1 MRKEAPPA
9 LLAELLKRKAYAG
22 DILWEVR
29 HISHETLNAR
39 HIRQMAWAR
48 EYDESY
54 HPPPMNMKF
63 SFLSRFFSIR
73 PSVVCQWIADL
84 RDSHRITKHHYP
96 PLIGQKLS
104 TQSSDWLMLL
114 SYGEG
119 VATVHKKLSGDQYCR
134 HHSWSSGPWLLIM
147 SASQNAKYPGCPVY
161 TTPVSIHCGQ
171 LRNIRLVPRAQRV
184 SIFIFTHPECW
195 ESVISDVSKSV
206 SRERRNSLS
215 FSSWRGAVNL
225 LTRITHSS

>member
-1 MRKEAPPA
+1 M
-9 LLAELLKRKAYAG
+9 
-22 DILWEVR
+22 
-29 HISHETLNAR
+29 N
-39 HIRQMAWAR
+39 IR
-48 EYDESY
+48 
-54 HPPPMNMKF
+54 F

-96 PLIGQKLS
+96 PLIGQKFV
-104 TQSSDWLMLL
+104 TQSSDWLILL

-119 VATVHKKLSGDQYCR
+119 VATVHKKLSGHQYCR

-206 SRERRNSLS
+206 SLERRNSLS
-215 FSSWRGAVNL
+215 PFHHDVVLSISWRGLHIPLRKSTNQSPVFRSPDL
-225 LTRITHSS
+225 SWPMRDEDWSMTLHSHLN